1 MAYSIYFEE
10 NNDILYNSFRIMR
23 NILSAIIIDK
33 DYEAH
38 NYKEVKLKNVPNW
51 YESNFE
57 IKLLKNAIIF
67 YMKWRNSRGLI
78 ALLR

>member
-1 MAYSIYFEE
+1 
-10 NNDILYNSFRIMR
+10 MR

-38 NYKEVKLKNVPNW
+38 NYKEVKMKNVPNW

-57 IKLLKNAIIF
+57 IKRKRILGS
-67 YMKWRNSRGLI
+67 WSRL
-78 ALLR
+78 